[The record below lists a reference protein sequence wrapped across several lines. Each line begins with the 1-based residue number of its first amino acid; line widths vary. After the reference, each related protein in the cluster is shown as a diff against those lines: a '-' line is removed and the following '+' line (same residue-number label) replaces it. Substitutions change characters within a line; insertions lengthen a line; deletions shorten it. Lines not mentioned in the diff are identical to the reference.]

1 MISFDLSVF
10 LKIFQPVFCVVIAV
24 GPCLLTY
31 GNISMLYGLK
41 KGIIGA
47 LGCFTIDVLY
57 FILGIFAVSSV
68 ISFLPQFLVYIFSFC
83 AGCFLLYLA
92 YGFWQTKKE
101 DLQVQ
106 TIKNNSLIIY
116 TKLLCLTLT
125 NPIAIIGY
133 ASIFAGVKNAKDNV
147 LSIFTGATAGSFI
160 AHSIVIIC
168 FAILGKIGKKIG
180 YKILLTINKIS
191 ALLISFYAIKILF
204 SIMKEIILLCCKKV
218 LTFII
223 SML

>member
-1 MISFDLSVF
+1 MLSFDLSVF

-68 ISFLPQFLVYIFSFC
+68 VSFLPKYFVYTFSFC
-83 AGCFLLYLA
+83 AGCFLLYIA
-92 YGFWQTKKE
+92 YGFWKTKKE
-101 DLQVQ
+101 DLQGQ

-116 TKLLCLTLT
+116 TKLVCLTLT

-147 LSIFTGATAGSFI
+147 FSIFIGATSGSFI
-160 AHSIVIIC
+160 AHLIVIVC

-180 YKILLTINKIS
+180 YKVLLTINKLSAIVIS
-191 ALLISFYAIKILF
+191 VYSIKILF
-204 SIMKEIILLCCKKV
+204 SVLKEIIYK
-218 LTFII
+218 I
-223 SML
+223 